1 MPMYDYRCDDCGT
14 QFEVRMSFKEPN
26 LKSCPAVNGPPAC
39 IKPGE
44 GTVKKVFTDVG
55 ISFKGTG
62 FYKNDHGS
70 NASSSKAASSDKS
83 SDNADSNSAT
93 NSDATKNIST
103 NGKAS
108 KSATSSE

>member
-1 MPMYDYRCDDCGT
+1 
-14 QFEVRMSFKEPN
+14 MSFKEPN

-70 NASSSKAASSDKS
+70 NASSRKAASSDKS

-93 NSDATKNIST
+93 NSDATSDATKNVST

>member
-1 MPMYDYRCDDCGT
+1 
-14 QFEVRMSFKEPN
+14 MSFKEPN

-70 NASSSKAASSDKS
+70 NASSRKAASSDQSSEQS
-83 SDNADSNSAT
+83 SDKADNSNAANNNAT
-93 NSDATKNIST
+93 SSSTKNGSA
-103 NGKAS
+103 NGKAA
-108 KSATSSE
+108 KPAANSE